1 MNQDKQ
7 PPKIMVIEFDSD
19 HGLMQYFLPYA
30 NALEIIKILL
40 PQVPSITV
48 YDYEHRENLRQ
59 HYASSTS

>member
-7 PPKIMVIEFDSD
+7 PPKIMVIEFDSE
-19 HGLMQYFLPYA
+19 HGLMKYFLPYP
-30 NALEIIKILL
+30 NALEIIKVLL

-59 HYASSTS
+59 YYRSATS